1 MGIESL
7 INIITSHAKFS
18 EFDIEII
25 KSKFIYNKF
34 KQKDY
39 ILTEGHVSTYIH
51 YVLKGLVR
59 VFYLREGK
67 EVTTYL
73 SSDNGFV
80 SSYPSF
86 INQSK
91 SFENIQC
98 LETTET
104 FSINHKDMQELY
116 EVIPQW
122 QKIGRILSEQNLL
135 CFADRLL
142 KLQSIPAK
150 EKYQEFL
157 KTASEKIIQRTPL
170 IHIASYLGITPESLS
185 RIRSEI
191 S

>member
-86 INQSK
+86 
-91 SFENIQC
+91 
-98 LETTET
+98 
-104 FSINHKDMQELY
+104 
-116 EVIPQW
+116 
-122 QKIGRILSEQNLL
+122 RNLL
-135 CFADRLL
+135 RIYNVW
-142 KLQSIPAK
+142 KLQRHSQLII
-150 EKYQEFL
+150 
-157 KTASEKIIQRTPL
+157 KTCRNCMKL
-170 IHIASYLGITPESLS
+170 YLNGKK
-185 RIRSEI
+185 
-191 S
+191 